1 MPTREVITLPNPI
14 LRKKARK
21 VRAFTPELQALI
33 DDMIETM
40 RAAPGVGL
48 AAPQVAD
55 SRRVIVLEWGEPND
69 NEDDPPPDPKLYI
82 LVNPEIVRQSKES
95 LVDQEGCLS
104 VPGYI
109 GEVERHESITVKAQ
123 NRHGQSKRLKA
134 SGWLARIL
142 QHEIDH
148 LDGVLYIDRASEVWR
163 PEDRVEETEGEE
175 VAAE

>member
-1 MPTREVITLPNPI
+1 MPTREVITLPDPI

-55 SRRVIVLEWGEPND
+55 SRRVIVIEWADPPE
-69 NEDDPPPDPKLYI
+69 NEDDPPPEPKLYI

-95 LVDQEGCLS
+95 IVDQEGCLS

-109 GEVERHESITVKAQ
+109 GEVERHASVTVKAQ
-123 NRHGQSKRLKA
+123 NRHGKSKRLKA
-134 SGWLARIL
+134 AGWLARIL

-148 LDGVLYIDRASEVWR
+148 LDGILYIDRATKVWQ
-163 PEDRVEETEGEE
+163 PEDPGEIE
-175 VAAE
+175 KLEASAG